1 MSTWDVM
8 QVTTEGVLPVYVGGA
23 VVDGSL
29 LSSTVHQWAAA
40 TVVASA
46 VVAVVGGRCGCY
58 AQQAWLRRDR
68 YVINC
73 GEGLTTVDFDGHVS
87 LAEKKGTCMAE
98 RRSGTGHE
106 Q

>member
-1 MSTWDVM
+1 MRLPTSTWDVT
-8 QVTTEGVLPVYVGGA
+8 QVTAEGVLPVYVGGA

-29 LSSTVHQWAAA
+29 LSST
-40 TVVASA
+40 
-46 VVAVVGGRCGCY
+46 
-58 AQQAWLRRDR
+58 AWLRRDR
-68 YVINC
+68 YVINY

-98 RRSGTGHE
+98 RRSGTGHA